1 MAAKK
6 KNDETQWLTDA
17 DIAIPANA
25 RKTTSELPDTR
36 KIKENSRIVGIFQSF
51 KMTMITDVNT
61 HKPKEVQVYTFRDH
75 KDSTQKFAVLGGR
88 VGLDSAFQDLADDFG
103 GWDALKG
110 QMVCIERGEDSER
123 SNGAA
128 GSIGNY
134 NLYAWLPEKE

>member
-1 MAAKK
+1 MAKK
-6 KNDETQWLTDA
+6 KNEWA
-17 DIAIPANA
+17 DDGEILIPASA
-25 RKTTSELPDTR
+25 KKTTSELPPVR

-51 KMTMITDVNT
+51 KMTTITDTNT
-61 HKPKEVQVYTFRDH
+61 HLPKEVPVYSFRDA

-88 VGLDSAFQDLADDFG
+88 VGMDAAFSDLADENG
-103 GWDALKG
+103 GWERLKG

-134 NLYAWLPEKE
+134 TLMSWIPEKE